1 MPASVCAAKDPPLI
15 RIVDLARYFDVSPPL
30 LSRLIQWRGRRVLK
44 AVDGV
49 SLEIQKGTT
58 FSLVGE
64 SGCGKST
71 LARLLVGLHPPTRG
85 RIEIDGIDM
94 TVRREKRALRRR
106 LQMIFQDATASLDPR
121 WRART
126 IIAEPIRAFG
136 LAKDATERDRR
147 VAELLIMVGLSPN
160 DGEKY
165 PHEFSGGQR
174 QRISIARA
182 LAGCPE
188 FLVCDEPTSALDVS
202 VQAQILNLMKDLQRR
217 LGLTVLF
224 ISHNLAV
231 VSYISDIIGVM
242 YLGRLCE
249 VAGSRELLR
258 TPRHPYTR
266 LLLDTIPDVD
276 MTGRALA
283 PITGEVPS
291 AIDPPEGCAF
301 HPRCPL
307 AARRCRRERPELRR
321 YGATWV
327 ACHAVEEKRVP

>member
-1 MPASVCAAKDPPLI
+1 MPAPVLAAKDPPLV
-15 RIVDLARYFDVSPPL
+15 RIVDLARHFDVSPPL
-30 LSRLIQWRGRRVLK
+30 LSRLIQRRKRQVLK

-71 LARLLVGLHPPTRG
+71 LARLLVGLYPPTRG

-94 TVRREKRALRRR
+94 TGRRETRALRRR
-106 LQMIFQDATASLDPR
+106 LQMIFQDTTASLDPR
-121 WRART
+121 WRVRT
-126 IIAEPIRAFG
+126 IVAEPIRAFG
-136 LAKDATERDRR
+136 LAKNAVERERR
-147 VAELLIMVGLSPN
+147 VAELLTMVGLSPN

-182 LAGCPE
+182 LAGCPDL
-188 FLVCDEPTSALDVS
+188 LVCDEPTSSLDVS

-231 VSYISDIIGVM
+231 VGYISDTIGVM

-249 VAGSRELLR
+249 VAGTQTLLR

-266 LLLDTIPDVD
+266 LLLDTIPDVG
-276 MTGRALA
+276 MTGRPRA
-283 PITGEVPS
+283 PIAGEVPS
-291 AIDPPEGCAF
+291 PVDPPEGCAF

-307 AARRCRRERPELRR
+307 ADSRCRRERPELRR
-321 YGATWV
+321 YGAMWA
-327 ACHAVEEKRVP
+327 ACHAVEEKRAP